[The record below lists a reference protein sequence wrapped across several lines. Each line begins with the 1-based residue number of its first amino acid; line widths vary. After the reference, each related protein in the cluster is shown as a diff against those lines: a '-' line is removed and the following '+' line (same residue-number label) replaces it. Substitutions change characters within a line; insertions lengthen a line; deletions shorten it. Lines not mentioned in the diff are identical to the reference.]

1 MRKLVY
7 FQKVFLAMKTKWP
20 QKYHKYLWHL
30 HFFSLQPRLPKQPR
44 IEYQFYRLLYPM
56 ICGTISGH
64 VPNECT
70 VPLEPDSICSKL
82 SEDVFSFPVLCIQYK
97 LNFGLRSHTFLR
109 FILKT
114 ANIDFSEGYTSGSRK
129 PSIFI
134 TFWQNEQ
141 KFKPCLLT

>member
-1 MRKLVY
+1 MLCNFFVRKLLY
-7 FQKVFLAMKTKWP
+7 FQKVFWP
-20 QKYHKYLWHL
+20 WKQNDLKSIISTYGICT
-30 HFFSLQPRLPKQPR
+30 FFLCKQPR
-44 IEYQFYRLLYPM
+44 IEYPFYRLLYPM

-97 LNFGLRSHTFLR
+97 LNFGLRSQTFLR

-134 TFWQNEQ
+134 TSKWAEIQTR
-141 KFKPCLLT
+141 LT